1 MPSLLVAAA
10 AVLWGLWP
18 IWIRHSPGGAVVAAV
33 AYGGAGLVGIP
44 LALWQRRGRRRP
56 ARAWLLIVV
65 LGLADAGNALFY
77 FRAVAEGAVAPAVLT
92 HYLAPVLIALAAPRF
107 LGEPRAPSTPL
118 ALALAVAGTALLVFA
133 APSAG
138 GAVSP
143 ALVLGSTSAVF
154 YAITVLLSKKLAPD
168 FGNAELLVWHLL
180 VSGAILVAAAWPL
193 GPPSALAWPAIGCL
207 VSTLLPGLLY
217 FAGLRRIAAE
227 KAGIL
232 AYLEPLVAVLAGWL
246 AFGETPA
253 PAALAGGLLIIAGGA
268 LVVTRPGGVSFSA

>member
-1 MPSLLVAAA
+1 MGSLLVAAA

-18 IWIRHSPGGAVVAAV
+18 IWIRHSAGGAVVAAV

-44 LALWQRRGRRRP
+44 LAIWEGRGRHRP
-56 ARAWLLIVV
+56 ARAWILIGA

-118 ALALAVAGTALLVFA
+118 ALGLALAGTALLVFA

-143 ALVLGSTSAVF
+143 ALLLGSASAVF
-154 YAITVLLSKKLAPD
+154 YAIVVLLSKKLAPH

-180 VSGAILVAAAWPL
+180 VAGAVLVAAAWPL
-193 GPPSALAWPAIGCL
+193 GPPSTLVWPAVGCL
-207 VSTLLPGLLY
+207 VSTLLPGLIY

-227 KAGIL
+227 KAAIL
-232 AYLEPLVAVLAGWL
+232 AYLEPLVAVVAGWL

-253 PAALAGGLLIIAGGA
+253 PAALAGGLLIVAGGA
-268 LVVTRPGGVSFSA
+268 LVVTRPGGVS